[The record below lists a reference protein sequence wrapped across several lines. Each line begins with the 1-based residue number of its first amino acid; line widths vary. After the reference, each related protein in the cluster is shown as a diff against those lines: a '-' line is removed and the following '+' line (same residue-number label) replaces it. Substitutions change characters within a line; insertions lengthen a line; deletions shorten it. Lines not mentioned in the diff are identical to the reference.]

1 MGRELFNF
9 AFSNQRHIAINSILN
24 LRIVMKFTI
33 ITGASGG
40 IGLAIANELAKAGL
54 NLVLVA
60 RSLDMLKFIKTE
72 LESNFQVKV
81 HIYGFD
87 LSDTQNA
94 LALYQA
100 TKLEGLSI
108 NGLINNAGVGV
119 YGNFTETSL
128 EQELAMINLN
138 VSSLVCL
145 CKLYGADMAKAG
157 GGRIMNVSSLLAF
170 LPFPYY
176 SVYSATKAF
185 VQSFSETLAAE
196 LSDKNVVVT
205 ALCPGPVDTS
215 FTTSA
220 MLNTNAY
227 KANKPV
233 PASEVG
239 KIGAAH
245 FLNGKGKKVVGFN
258 NWFLSQLP
266 RITPSVIMMKIK
278 KQLASQQK

>member
-1 MGRELFNF
+1 
-9 AFSNQRHIAINSILN
+9 
-24 LRIVMKFTI
+24 MKYTI

-40 IGLAIANELAKAGL
+40 IGLAMAQELAKTGL

-60 RSLDMLKFIKTE
+60 RSIERLKAIKTE
-72 LESNFQVKV
+72 LESTYQIKV
-81 HIYGFD
+81 HIYEFD

-94 LALYQA
+94 LTLYQA
-100 TKLEGLSI
+100 TKADGLTI
-108 NGLINNAGVGV
+108 NGLVNNAGVGV
-119 YGNFTETSL
+119 YGDFTTTSL
-128 EQELAMINLN
+128 DQELAMMDLN
-138 VSSLVCL
+138 MGSLISL
-145 CKLYGADMAKAG
+145 CKLYGVDMAKAG

-196 LSDKNVVVT
+196 LIDKGIVVT
-205 ALCPGPVDTS
+205 ALCPGPVDTG
-215 FTTSA
+215 FTTSE
-220 MLNTNAY
+220 MLSTNAY
-227 KANKPV
+227 KANKPI
-233 PASEVG
+233 PASVVG

-266 RITPSVIMMKIK
+266 RITPSAIMIRIK
-278 KQLASQQK
+278 KQLASQQKA

>member
-1 MGRELFNF
+1 MNMQYTL
-9 AFSNQRHIAINSILN
+9 
-24 LRIVMKFTI
+24 

-40 IGLAIANELAKAGL
+40 IGLAMANELAQKGL

-60 RSLDMLKFIKTE
+60 RSKSKLSAIKTE
-72 LESNFQVKV
+72 LEATYKVAV
-81 HIYGFD
+81 HIYDFD
-87 LSDTQNA
+87 LSDPNNA
-94 LALYQA
+94 TALYQA
-100 TKLEGLSI
+100 TIADGLII

-119 YGNFTETSL
+119 YGDFIETNL
-128 EQELAMINLN
+128 DQELAMMDLN
-138 VSSLVCL
+138 MGSLVSL

-196 LSDKNVVVT
+196 LQDKNVVVT
-205 ALCPGPVDTS
+205 ALCPGPVDTG
-215 FTTSA
+215 FTTSE
-220 MLNTNAY
+220 MLSTNAY
-227 KANKPV
+227 KANRPI
-233 PASEVG
+233 PASVVG

-266 RITPSVIMMKIK
+266 RITPSAIMMRIK
-278 KQLASQQK
+278 KQLASQQQA

>member
-1 MGRELFNF
+1 
-9 AFSNQRHIAINSILN
+9 
-24 LRIVMKFTI
+24 MKYTL

-40 IGLAIANELAKAGL
+40 IGLAMAQELAKSGL

-60 RSLDMLKFIKTE
+60 RRATELQALKTE
-72 LESNFQVKV
+72 LETTYKV
-81 HIYGFD
+81 AVRVYAFD
-87 LSDTQNA
+87 LADVQNA
-94 LALYQA
+94 TALYQA
-100 TKLEGLSI
+100 TKADGLVI

-138 VSSLVCL
+138 VSSLVSL
-145 CKLYGADMAKAG
+145 CKYYGADMAQQG
-157 GGRIMNVSSLLAF
+157 GGKIMNVSSLLAF

-205 ALCPGPVDTS
+205 ALCPGPVDTG

-220 MLNTNAY
+220 MLSTNAY
-227 KANKPV
+227 KANKPI
-233 PASEVG
+233 PASVVG
-239 KIGAAH
+239 KAGAAH
-245 FLNGKGKKVVGFN
+245 FLKGKGKKVVGFN

-266 RITPSVIMMKIK
+266 RITPSAIMIRIK
-278 KQLASQQK
+278 KQLASQQKA